1 MHRSYF
7 LLLVFLSSCLMSC
20 NTEDASPAA
29 EATIVF
35 AKPYFLVDEV
45 VQMEVET
52 SNVRRMDWDFGNGQ
66 TSSST
71 NPGAI
76 MYHKPGIYPITLTMT
91 SYGGEKTIKTEKVTI
106 GQYHAFEAV
115 LHRAEGWQEGS
126 SADVKLKVRRYN
138 SDPEPF
144 WESAVVEEVKFENLP
159 VTFPLEDIPL
169 GGNGK
174 GFYSYPL
181 FRFIN
186 VQTGEVLAMA
196 GASTA
201 YEYPEGEIF
210 ISSIGRHSLRYK
222 VILPEG

>member
-1 MHRSYF
+1 MQKSYF
-7 LLLVFLSSCLMSC
+7 LLLVFFSLSC
-20 NTEDASPAA
+20 NTEDTFPAA

-45 VQMEVET
+45 IQLEVET
-52 SNVRRMDWDFGNGQ
+52 SNVRRMEWDFGNGQ

-71 NPGAI
+71 VPGGI
-76 MYHKPGIYPITLTMT
+76 MYNEPGIHQITLTMT
-91 SYGGEKTIKTEKVTI
+91 SYGGEKTIQTEKLTI

-115 LHRAEGWQEGS
+115 LHRADGWQEGS
-126 SADVKLKVRRYN
+126 SADVKVEVRRYN

-144 WESAVVEEVKFENLP
+144 WESAVVENIGFDDLP

-169 GGNGK
+169 GGNGH
-174 GFYSYPL
+174 GFYSHPL
-181 FRFIN
+181 FRFID
-186 VQTGEVLAMA
+186 VQTGNVLAMA

-201 YEYPEGEIF
+201 YEYPENEIF

-222 VILPEG
+222 LILPEG